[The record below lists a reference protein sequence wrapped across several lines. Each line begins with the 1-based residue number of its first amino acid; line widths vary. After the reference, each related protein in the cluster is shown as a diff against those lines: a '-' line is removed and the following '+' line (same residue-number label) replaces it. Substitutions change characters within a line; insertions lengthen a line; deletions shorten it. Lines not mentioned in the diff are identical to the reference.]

1 MHEGFVS
8 RYLNRRFSRPIAR
21 ALAHTPVTPNQVSFI
36 AFLMAAGAAALFYYD
51 LNIWAGILVQASS
64 IVDGVDGDLARAKNM
79 ASRFGGFFDA
89 LLDRYADAVIL
100 AGLGYWAF
108 KFQAGADQTTVTLL
122 AGVAIVG
129 SLMISYS
136 RARAE
141 ATFGQ
146 PFEGLPG
153 ALASRDL
160 RLFVIMI
167 GAIIGQGVATLAV
180 IGVLTNM
187 VVLWRLGVARWGNV
201 GERERANDKPV
212 HL

>member
-21 ALAHTPVTPNQVSFI
+21 ALAHTPVTPNQVSLI
-36 AFLMAAGAAALFYYD
+36 AFLMAVGAAALFYYD
-51 LNIWAGILVQASS
+51 LNIWAGVLVQASS

-108 KFQAGADQTTVTLL
+108 KFQAGADQTTATIL
-122 AGVAIVG
+122 AGVAIIG

-160 RLFVIMI
+160 RLFVIII

-180 IGVLTNM
+180 IGILTNM
-187 VVLWRLGVARWGNV
+187 VVLWRLGVARRGNV
-201 GERERANDKPV
+201 GKSDGDG
-212 HL
+212 H

>member
-21 ALAHTPVTPNQVSFI
+21 ALVHTPVTPNQVSFL
-36 AFLMAAGAAALFYYD
+36 AFLIAAAAAALFYYD
-51 LNIWAGILVQASS
+51 LNIWAGVLVQASS

-79 ASRFGGFFDA
+79 ASQFGGFFDA

-108 KFQAGADQTTVTLL
+108 KFQAGADQTTTTIL
-122 AGVAIVG
+122 AGVAIIG

-160 RLFVIMI
+160 RLLVIMI
-167 GAIIGQGVATLAV
+167 GAIIGQGVASRRRPP
-180 IGVLTNM
+180 GQ
-187 VVLWRLGVARWGNV
+187 RG
-201 GERERANDKPV
+201 REY
-212 HL
+212 

>member
-21 ALAHTPVTPNQVSFI
+21 VLAHTPVTPNQVSFI

-51 LNIWAGILVQASS
+51 LNIWAGVLVQASS

-108 KFQAGADQTTVTLL
+108 KFQAGVDQTTVTLL

-201 GERERANDKPV
+201 GDADE
-212 HL
+212 

>member
-51 LNIWAGILVQASS
+51 LNIWAGVLVQASS

-100 AGLGYWAF
+100 AGFGYWAF

-167 GAIIGQGVATLAV
+167 GAIIGQGVATLAI

-201 GERERANDKPV
+201 GDA
-212 HL
+212 

>member
-21 ALAHTPVTPNQVSFI
+21 VLAHTPVTPNQVSFI

-51 LNIWAGILVQASS
+51 LNIWAGVLVQASS

-201 GERERANDKPV
+201 GDADG
-212 HL
+212 

>member
-51 LNIWAGILVQASS
+51 LNIWAGVLVQASS

-108 KFQAGADQTTVTLL
+108 KFQAGADQTTVTFL

-160 RLFVIMI
+160 RLFVIML

-180 IGVLTNM
+180 IGILTNM

-201 GERERANDKPV
+201 GDGGE
-212 HL
+212 

>member
-8 RYLNRRFSRPIAR
+8 RYLNRRLSRPIAR
-21 ALAHTPVTPNQVSFI
+21 ALTITPVTPNQVSLL
-36 AFLMAAGAAALFYYD
+36 AFLMSIGAAGLFYAD
-51 LNIWAGILVQASS
+51 LNIWAGVMVQASS

-89 LLDRYADAVIL
+89 VLDRYADAIII
-100 AGLGYWAF
+100 AGLGYWTF
-108 KFQAGADQTTVTLL
+108 TFQEGAERTAVTVLAGA
-122 AGVAIVG
+122 AIVG

-141 ATFGQ
+141 ATFGH

-160 RLFVIMI
+160 RLLVIMI
-167 GAIIGQGVATLAV
+167 GAIIGQGIATLAV
-180 IGVLTNM
+180 IGVLTNL
-187 VVLWRLGVARWGNV
+187 VVLWRIGVARRGTMGD
-201 GERERANDKPV
+201 GEE
-212 HL
+212 

>member
-51 LNIWAGILVQASS
+51 LNIWAGVLVQASS

-167 GAIIGQGVATLAV
+167 GAIIGQGIATLAV
-180 IGVLTNM
+180 IGILTNM
-187 VVLWRLGVARWGNV
+187 VVLWRLGVARWGKV
-201 GERERANDKPV
+201 GEGDDRG
-212 HL
+212 H

>member
-21 ALAHTPVTPNQVSFI
+21 AFVRTPVTPNQVSLI
-36 AFLMAAGAAALFYYD
+36 AFLMAVGAAALFYYD
-51 LNIWAGILVQASS
+51 LNIWAGVLVQASS
-64 IVDGVDGDLARAKNM
+64 IIDGVDGDLARAKNM

-89 LLDRYADAVIL
+89 LLDRYADVLIL
-100 AGLGYWAF
+100 AGLGYWSHAF
-108 KFQAGADQTTVTLL
+108 EPGVSIPVVSTAAL
-122 AGVAIVG
+122 AAIVG

-160 RLFVIMI
+160 RLLVIMI
-167 GAIIGQGVATLAV
+167 GAIIGQGVATLV
-180 IGVLTNM
+180 IIGILTNL
-187 VVLWRLGVARWGNV
+187 VVLWRLGVARWGNMGSGN
-201 GERERANDKPV
+201 GEE
-212 HL
+212 H

>member
-1 MHEGFVS
+1 MYEGLVS

-21 ALAHTPVTPNQVSFI
+21 LLTPTPITPNQVSLL
-36 AFLMAAGAAALFYYD
+36 AFLVAVGAAALFWQGY
-51 LNIWAGILVQASS
+51 NIWAGIAVQASS
-64 IVDGVDGDLARAKNM
+64 IIDGVDGDLARSKSM
-79 ASRFGGFFDA
+79 TSLFGGFFDA
-89 LLDRYADAVIL
+89 LLDRYADALIL

-108 KFQAGADQTTVTLL
+108 TYQAGADQTTTTLL
-122 AGVAIVG
+122 AAVAIIG

-160 RLFVIMI
+160 RLLVIMI
-167 GAIIGQGVATLAV
+167 GAILGQAVATLAI

-187 VVLWRLGVARWGNV
+187 VVLWRLGVARWGDVSKGDEN
-201 GERERANDKPV
+201 GGGA
-212 HL
+212 

>member
-21 ALAHTPVTPNQVSFI
+21 ALVHTPVTPNQVSFL
-36 AFLMAAGAAALFYYD
+36 AFLMAAAAAALFYYD
-51 LNIWAGILVQASS
+51 LNIWAGVLVQASS

-79 ASRFGGFFDA
+79 ASKFGGFFRCSA
-89 LLDRYADAVIL
+89 GTGTRTPSSL

-108 KFQAGADQTTVTLL
+108 KFQAGADQTTTTIL
-122 AGVAIVG
+122 AGVAIIG

-160 RLFVIMI
+160 RLLVIMI

-201 GERERANDKPV
+201 GESIDED
-212 HL
+212 

>member
-51 LNIWAGILVQASS
+51 LNIWAGVLVQASS

-108 KFQAGADQTTVTLL
+108 KFQAGADQTTVTLV

-180 IGVLTNM
+180 IGVLTNI

-201 GERERANDKPV
+201 GDADE
-212 HL
+212 

>member
-21 ALAHTPVTPNQVSFI
+21 LLVPTPITPNQVSLV
-36 AFLMAAGAAALFYYD
+36 AFLMAVAAGALFYYD
-51 LNIWAGILVQASS
+51 LNIWAGVLVQASS
-64 IVDGVDGDLARAKNM
+64 IIDGVDGDLARAKNM
-79 ASRFGGFFDA
+79 TSLFGGFFDA

-108 KFQAGADQTTVTLL
+108 KFQEGADQTTTTIL
-122 AGVAIVG
+122 AAVAIIG

-160 RLFVIMI
+160 RLLVIMI
-167 GAIIGQGVATLAV
+167 GAIVGQGVATLAV

-201 GERERANDKPV
+201 GDVDGEGA
-212 HL
+212 

>member
-8 RYLNRRFSRPIAR
+8 RYLNRRLSRPIAR
-21 ALAHTPVTPNQVSFI
+21 ALTVTPVTPNQVSLL
-36 AFLMAAGAAALFYYD
+36 AFLMSIGAAGLFYAD
-51 LNIWAGILVQASS
+51 LNIWAGVMVQASS

-89 LLDRYADAVIL
+89 VLDRYADAIIL
-100 AGLGYWAF
+100 AGLGYWTF
-108 KFQAGADQTTVTLL
+108 TFQEGAERTMVTVLAGA
-122 AGVAIVG
+122 AIVG

-160 RLFVIMI
+160 RLLVIMI
-167 GAIIGQGVATLAV
+167 GAIIGQGIATLAV
-180 IGVLTNM
+180 IGVLTNL
-187 VVLWRLGVARWGNV
+187 VVLWRIGVARRGTMGD
-201 GERERANDKPV
+201 GEE
-212 HL
+212 

>member
-1 MHEGFVS
+1 M
-8 RYLNRRFSRPIAR
+8 PC
-21 ALAHTPVTPNQVSFI
+21 
-36 AFLMAAGAAALFYYD
+36 
-51 LNIWAGILVQASS
+51 W
-64 IVDGVDGDLARAKNM
+64 
-79 ASRFGGFFDA
+79 
-89 LLDRYADAVIL
+89 DRYADAVIL

-122 AGVAIVG
+122 AGVAIIG

-153 ALASRDL
+153 AMASRDL

-167 GAIIGQGVATLAV
+167 GGIIGQGVATLAV
-180 IGVLTNM
+180 IGILTNM

-201 GERERANDKPV
+201 GDGNSGGE
-212 HL
+212 

>member
-51 LNIWAGILVQASS
+51 LNIWAGVLVQASS

-100 AGLGYWAF
+100 AGFGYWAF

-201 GERERANDKPV
+201 GDADDRG
-212 HL
+212 H

>member
-51 LNIWAGILVQASS
+51 LNIWAGVLVQASS

-100 AGLGYWAF
+100 AGFGYWAF

-201 GERERANDKPV
+201 GEGEE
-212 HL
+212 

>member
-21 ALAHTPVTPNQVSFI
+21 ALAHTPIAPNQVSLL
-36 AFLMAAGAAALFYYD
+36 AFLMAIGAAALFYYD
-51 LNIWAGILVQASS
+51 HNIWAGILVQASS

-79 ASRFGGFFDA
+79 ASKFGGFFDA

-100 AGLGYWAF
+100 AGLAYWTISY
-108 KFQAGADQTTVTLL
+108 QAGADQATTTIL
-122 AGVAIVG
+122 AAVAIIG

-160 RLFVIMI
+160 RLLVIMV

-180 IGVLTNM
+180 IGILTNT
-187 VVLWRLGVARWGNV
+187 VVLWRIAVARWGAV
-201 GERERANDKPV
+201 GDNSDQ
-212 HL
+212 

>member
-21 ALAHTPVTPNQVSFI
+21 VLAHAPITPNQVSFV
-36 AFLMAAGAAALFYYD
+36 AFLMAVGAAALFYYD
-51 LNIWAGILVQASS
+51 LNIWAGALVQASS

-79 ASRFGGFFDA
+79 ATRFGGFFDA
-89 LLDRYADAVIL
+89 LLDRYADVLIL
-100 AGLGYWAF
+100 AGLGYWSHAF
-108 KFQAGADQTTVTLL
+108 EPGVSIPVVSTAAL
-122 AGVAIVG
+122 AAIVG

-160 RLFVIMI
+160 RLLVIMV

-180 IGVLTNM
+180 IAVLTNM

-201 GERERANDKPV
+201 GEGDGGR
-212 HL
+212 H

>member
-1 MHEGFVS
+1 MAQILV
-8 RYLNRRFSRPIAR
+8 
-21 ALAHTPVTPNQVSFI
+21 HTPVTPNQVSTI
-36 AFLMAAGAAALFYYD
+36 AFLMAVGAAALFYYD
-51 LNIWAGILVQASS
+51 HNIWAGVLVQASS

-122 AGVAIVG
+122 AGVAIIG

-153 ALASRDL
+153 AMASRDL

-167 GAIIGQGVATLAV
+167 GGIIGQGVATLAV
-180 IGVLTNM
+180 IGILTNM

-201 GERERANDKPV
+201 GEGERDGGGAQ
-212 HL
+212 

>member
-21 ALAHTPVTPNQVSFI
+21 ALTVTPVTPNQVSLL
-36 AFLMAAGAAALFYYD
+36 AFLMSVGSAGLFYAD
-51 LNIWAGILVQASS
+51 LNIWAGVMVQASS

-89 LLDRYADAVIL
+89 VLDRYADAVII
-100 AGLGYWAF
+100 AGLGYWTF
-108 KFQAGADQTTVTLL
+108 TFQEGAERTTVTVL
-122 AGVAIVG
+122 AGAAIVG

-146 PFEGLPG
+146 TFEGLPG

-160 RLFVIMI
+160 RLLVIMI
-167 GAIIGQGVATLAV
+167 GAIIGQGIATLAV
-180 IGVLTNM
+180 IGVLTNL
-187 VVLWRLGVARWGNV
+187 VVLWRIGVARRGTMGD
-201 GERERANDKPV
+201 GEE
-212 HL
+212 

>member
-1 MHEGFVS
+1 M
-8 RYLNRRFSRPIAR
+8 
-21 ALAHTPVTPNQVSFI
+21 LA
-36 AFLMAAGAAALFYYD
+36 A
-51 LNIWAGILVQASS
+51 
-64 IVDGVDGDLARAKNM
+64 
-79 ASRFGGFFDA
+79 
-89 LLDRYADAVIL
+89 
-100 AGLGYWAF
+100 
-108 KFQAGADQTTVTLL
+108 
-122 AGVAIVG
+122 VAIIG

-160 RLFVIMI
+160 RLLVIML
-167 GAIIGQGVATLAV
+167 GAILGQAVATLAI

-201 GERERANDKPV
+201 GGKDGES
-212 HL
+212 H

>member
-1 MHEGFVS
+1 
-8 RYLNRRFSRPIAR
+8 
-21 ALAHTPVTPNQVSFI
+21 
-36 AFLMAAGAAALFYYD
+36 MAVAAAALFYYD
-51 LNIWAGILVQASS
+51 LNIWAGVLVQASS
-64 IVDGVDGDLARAKNM
+64 IVDGVDGDLARAKDM

-89 LLDRYADAVIL
+89 LLDRYADVLIL
-100 AGLGYWAF
+100 AGLGYWSHAF
-108 KFQAGADQTTVTLL
+108 EPDVSIPVVSTAAL
-122 AGVAIVG
+122 AAIVG

-167 GAIIGQGVATLAV
+167 GAIMGQGVATLAV
-180 IGVLTNM
+180 IAILTNL
-187 VVLWRLGVARWGNV
+187 VVIWRLGVARWGNV
-201 GERERANDKPV
+201 GGEDENE
-212 HL
+212 H

>member
-36 AFLMAAGAAALFYYD
+36 AFLMAVGAAALFYYD
-51 LNIWAGILVQASS
+51 LNIWAGVLVQASS

-108 KFQAGADQTTVTLL
+108 KFQAGTDQTTVTVL

-167 GAIIGQGVATLAV
+167 GAIIGQGVATLAI

-201 GERERANDKPV
+201 GEGEE
-212 HL
+212 

>member
-8 RYLNRRFSRPIAR
+8 RYLNRRVSRPIAH
-21 ALAHTPVTPNQVSFI
+21 ALTATPVTPNQVSFI
-36 AFLMAAGAAALFYYD
+36 AFLLALGAAALFYF
-51 LNIWAGILVQASS
+51 NHSIWAGILVQASS
-64 IVDGVDGDLARAKNM
+64 IIDGVDGDLARAKSM
-79 ASRFGGFFDA
+79 TSLFGGFFDA

-108 KFQAGADQTTVTLL
+108 TYEGGADGTVTT
-122 AGVAIVG
+122 AFAAAAIIG

-146 PFEGLPG
+146 PFDGLPG

-160 RLFVIMI
+160 RLLVIMI
-167 GAIIGQGVATLAV
+167 GAILGQGVATLAV
-180 IGVLTNM
+180 IGALTNI
-187 VVLWRLGVARWGNV
+187 VVLWRLGVARWGKM
-201 GERERANDKPV
+201 GDSADGSG
-212 HL
+212 H

>member
-108 KFQAGADQTTVTLL
+108 KFQAGADQTTVTFL

-167 GAIIGQGVATLAV
+167 GVIIGQGVATLAV

-201 GERERANDKPV
+201 GEGEGE
-212 HL
+212 

>member
-21 ALAHTPVTPNQVSFI
+21 VLAHTPVTPNQVSFI
-36 AFLMAAGAAALFYYD
+36 AFLMAVGAAALFYYD
-51 LNIWAGILVQASS
+51 LNIWAGVLVQASS

-108 KFQAGADQTTVTLL
+108 KFQAGADQTTTTIL
-122 AGVAIVG
+122 AGVAIIG

-180 IGVLTNM
+180 IAVLTNM
-187 VVLWRLGVARWGNV
+187 VVLWRLGVARWGSV
-201 GERERANDKPV
+201 GEGESNG
-212 HL
+212 H

>member
-1 MHEGFVS
+1 MYEGLVS

-21 ALAHTPVTPNQVSFI
+21 LLTPTPITPNQVSLF
-36 AFLMAAGAAALFYYD
+36 AFLMAVGAAVLFWQGH
-51 LNIWAGILVQASS
+51 NIWAGVAVQASS
-64 IVDGVDGDLARAKNM
+64 IIDGVDGDLARAKSM
-79 ASRFGGFFDA
+79 TSLFGGFFDA
-89 LLDRYADAVIL
+89 LLDRYADALIL

-108 KFQAGADQTTVTLL
+108 TYQAGADQTTTTIL
-122 AGVAIVG
+122 AAAAIIG

-160 RLFVIMI
+160 RLLLIML
-167 GAIIGQGVATLAV
+167 GAIVGQAVATLAI

-187 VVLWRLGVARWGNV
+187 VVLWRLGIARWGNI
-201 GERERANDKPV
+201 GGGDSEG
-212 HL
+212 H

>member
-1 MHEGFVS
+1 MYEGLVS

-21 ALAHTPVTPNQVSFI
+21 LLTPTPITPNQVSLF
-36 AFLMAAGAAALFYYD
+36 AFLVAVGAAALFWTGH
-51 LNIWAGILVQASS
+51 NIWAGVAVQASS
-64 IVDGVDGDLARAKNM
+64 IIDGVDGDLARSKSM
-79 ASRFGGFFDA
+79 TSLFGGFFDA
-89 LLDRYADAVIL
+89 LLDRYADALIL

-108 KFQAGADQTTVTLL
+108 TYQAGADQTTTTLL
-122 AGVAIVG
+122 AAVAIIG

-160 RLFVIMI
+160 RLLVIML
-167 GAIIGQGVATLAV
+167 GAILGQAVATLAI

-201 GERERANDKPV
+201 SGGESNESHN
-212 HL
+212 

>member
-51 LNIWAGILVQASS
+51 LNIWAGVLVQASS

-79 ASRFGGFFDA
+79 ASKFGGFFDA

-180 IGVLTNM
+180 IGILTNM

-201 GERERANDKPV
+201 GDAERSRGN
-212 HL
+212 

>member
-36 AFLMAAGAAALFYYD
+36 AFLMAVGAAALFYYD
-51 LNIWAGILVQASS
+51 LNIWAGVLVQASS

-100 AGLGYWAF
+100 AGFGYWAF

-201 GERERANDKPV
+201 GEAD
-212 HL
+212 

>member
-1 MHEGFVS
+1 MYEGLVS

-21 ALAHTPVTPNQVSFI
+21 LLTPTPITPNQVSLF
-36 AFLMAAGAAALFYYD
+36 AFLMAVGAAALFWQGH
-51 LNIWAGILVQASS
+51 NIWAGVAVQASS
-64 IVDGVDGDLARAKNM
+64 IIDGVDGDLARSKSM
-79 ASRFGGFFDA
+79 TSLFGGFFDA
-89 LLDRYADAVIL
+89 LLDRYADALIL

-108 KFQAGADQTTVTLL
+108 TYQAGADQTTTTLL
-122 AGVAIVG
+122 AAVAIIG

-160 RLFVIMI
+160 RLLVIML
-167 GAIIGQGVATLAV
+167 GAIFGQAVATLAI
-180 IGVLTNM
+180 IGALTNM

-201 GERERANDKPV
+201 GGGDSSEG
-212 HL
+212 H